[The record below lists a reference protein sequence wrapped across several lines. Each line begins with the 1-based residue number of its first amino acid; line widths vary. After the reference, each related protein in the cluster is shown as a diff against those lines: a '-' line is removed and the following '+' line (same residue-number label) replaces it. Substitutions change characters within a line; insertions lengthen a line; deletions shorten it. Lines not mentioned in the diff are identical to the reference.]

1 MKMGKYKRLLLSV
14 AVLTAIAANTAV
26 AAPSVIEQIS
36 GQEIEEAAT
45 SKGEE
50 SHKGDSLLPPEG
62 VLQEVVTEQTGSIQ
76 VHLTDGKS
84 GTKKE
89 GVEFQCIRVADLC
102 AGNYELLELYQDS
115 GISFEKI
122 QNSNEADAA
131 AKKLAEYSVEGT
143 KGKTDANGDLLFA
156 DLQVGV
162 YLLRAEDNKEF
173 DEIAPALIAIPTWNE
188 ESGMMQYEV
197 RLEPK
202 HTPRPDAPGK
212 PEAPQTGLKDHTRQ
226 YALLAIGCFAG
237 AGVLLAAGRKRK
249 DRRI

>member
-45 SKGEE
+45 SKGEA

-62 VLQEVVTEQTGSIQ
+62 VLQEVET
-76 VHLTDGKS
+76 
-84 GTKKE
+84 
-89 GVEFQCIRVADLC
+89 
-102 AGNYELLELYQDS
+102 GNYELLEPYQDS

-122 QNSNEADAA
+122 QNSNEVDAA

-212 PEAPQTGLKDHTRQ
+212 PEAPQTGLQDHTRQ
-226 YALLAIGCFAG
+226 YVLLAIGCFAG

>member
-14 AVLTAIAANTAV
+14 AVLTVIAANTAV

-50 SHKGDSLLPPEG
+50 SHKGEQLLPPAS
-62 VLQEVVTEQTGSIQ
+62 VLQEVATEQTGSIQ
-76 VHLTDGKS
+76 VHLTDGKT

-89 GVEFQCIRVADLC
+89 GVEFQCIRVADIR
-102 AGNYELLELYQDS
+102 AGIYELLEPYQDS
-115 GISFEKI
+115 GISFEEI
-122 QNSNEADAA
+122 QNSNEVDAA
-131 AKKLAEYSVEGT
+131 AKKLAEYSVEGV

-156 DLQVGV
+156 NLQVGV
-162 YLLRAEDNKEF
+162 YLIRAEAKETF

-188 ESGMMQYEV
+188 ESGTMQYEV
-197 RLEPK
+197 NLEPK
-202 HTPRPDAPGK
+202 HTPRPDVPGK
-212 PEAPQTGLKDHTRQ
+212 PDAPQTGLQDHTRQ
-226 YALLAIGCFAG
+226 YVLLAIGCFAG
-237 AGVLLAAGRKRK
+237 AVVLMAAGRKRK